1 MRLRATQSEGGE
13 MPLKIQLQEG
23 RPLTQT
29 VALAG
34 RLDTETAP
42 SLEAEV
48 DRLLATPVKVIVFDL
63 SGLEYISSAG
73 LGTLFRA
80 QKSMKARSGEALLV
94 NPQAQVQKVF
104 DIVKA
109 VDVKAIFRDVGELDE
124 YLDEMQRRVTRGDQ

>member
-1 MRLRATQSEGGE
+1 
-13 MPLKIQLQEG
+13 MPLKIQLQED

-29 VALAG
+29 IALIG

-42 SLEAEV
+42 SLDAEL

-63 SGLEYISSAG
+63 SGLDYISSAG
-73 LGTLFRA
+73 LGSLFRA

-94 NPQAQVQKVF
+94 NPQPQVQKVF

-109 VDVKAIFRDVGELDE
+109 VDVKSVFRDVAELDD
-124 YLDEMQRRVTRGDQ
+124 YLDAMQHRVTRGP